1 MPSQSQPTPLGT
13 PTPTSAPVQPPSVRR
28 PPPANNPPGF
38 RPTNSTGRMSAVL
51 LVASIKRHFPY
62 LWPDEAQT
70 FAASVAERRSI
81 NASHE
86 IARRM
91 GARMPGAAA

>member
-1 MPSQSQPTPLGT
+1 MKT
-13 PTPTSAPVQPPSVRR
+13 VQPPAPPPPPASPPQSVRR

-38 RPTNSTGRMSAVL
+38 RPISSTGRMSAVL

-62 LWPDEAQT
+62 LWPEEAQT
-70 FAASVAERRSI
+70 FAASAAEQRSI

-91 GARMPGAAA
+91 RARMPGAQA